1 MKQQIQ
7 LKSIHRSKEV
17 PPKLNG
23 RNRRARHQV
32 IFVSDLFKLVL
43 EASTLGIHGACT
55 STKESENAPF
65 RKRSKRERATQNSNT
80 LKSGATKKRKHRTT
94 SQQQNKI
101 FCAPSLPLPSSPP
114 PTPQRAMSTATL
126 TATPQELFVTP
137 TKPQR
142 QAKDEV
148 ATPVDEPVRPPSC
161 AACPSFRPAQVLL
174 GSRG

>member
-55 STKESENAPF
+55 STKESENAPLPETF
-65 RKRSKRERATQNSNT
+65 KKRESHTKFKHFEIRSN
-80 LKSGATKKRKHRTT
+80 KKA
-94 SQQQNKI
+94 Q
-101 FCAPSLPLPSSPP
+101 APDDLTLPSSPP

-174 GSRG
+174 GSRS